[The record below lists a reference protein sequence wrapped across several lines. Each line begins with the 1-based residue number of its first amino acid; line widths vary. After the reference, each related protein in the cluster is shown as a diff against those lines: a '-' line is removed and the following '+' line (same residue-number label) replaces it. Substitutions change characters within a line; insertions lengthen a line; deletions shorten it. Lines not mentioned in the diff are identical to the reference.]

1 MTTEESRTKII
12 FRSALL
18 LALGLFVIYISYL
31 FMDLI
36 VLLIISLLIAFI
48 FNPVITFLENNGMK
62 RFLAVLIVFTLIGVF
77 VVLGFS
83 IMIPKIVKQFNL
95 LASVITKENI
105 NKLLLQLQ
113 ENVSDY
119 IPFINAAD
127 FAAKIEEFVSTFF
140 MTSVNNFTEII
151 GGIVSALAIII
162 IVPFITFFLLKDNK
176 KIVKGIV
183 NIVPNKYFEFSYYV
197 IDKISKQLGKYVR
210 GWILD
215 AFIVGVL
222 SGIGLWIL
230 GIKNSATIGLIAGM
244 GHLIPY
250 FGPVIGGLPAVL
262 ISVVQFGDLS
272 KLPEIVIMFTIVYSF
287 DSGYMQPNIF
297 SKTTDFHPLLII
309 LLILMGGQLLGI
321 LGMLL
326 AVPTATVLK
335 TAAKEIYYGYKNY
348 KIIRV

>member
-1 MTTEESRTKII
+1 MGTEENRTKII

-18 LALGLFVIYISYL
+18 LALGLLAIYISYL

-48 FNPVITFLENNGMK
+48 FNPVVTFLENHGMK
-62 RFLAVLIVFTLIGVF
+62 RFLAVLIVFTLIGVI
-77 VVLGFS
+77 VVLGISF
-83 IMIPKIVKQFNL
+83 MIPKIVKQFNL

-105 NKLLLQLQ
+105 NKLLLQIQ

-119 IPFINAAD
+119 IPFVNAED
-127 FAAKIEEFVSTFF
+127 FAARIEEFVSTFF
-140 MTSVNNFTEII
+140 MTSVNNFTQII

-215 AFIVGVL
+215 AFIVGLL
-222 SGIGLWIL
+222 SGLGLWIL
-230 GIKNSATIGLIAGM
+230 GIKNSATIGLIAGI

-250 FGPVIGGLPAVL
+250 FGPVIGGLPAIL

-326 AVPTATVLK
+326 AVPTATVIK
-335 TAAKEIYYGYKNY
+335 TAAKEVYYGYKNY

>member
-1 MTTEESRTKII
+1 MGTEENRTKVIL
-12 FRSALL
+12 RSALI
-18 LALGLFVIYISYL
+18 LAIGLFTLYISYL
-31 FMDLI
+31 FIDLI
-36 VLLIISLLIAFI
+36 FLVIISLLIAFI
-48 FNPVITFLENNGMK
+48 FNPVVTFLETHGMK
-62 RFLAVLIVFTLIGVF
+62 RFLAVLIVFSLIGVL
-77 VVLGFS
+77 VVLGISF
-83 IMIPKIVKQFNL
+83 MIPKIVKQFNL

-105 NKLLLQLQ
+105 NRLILQIQ
-113 ENVSDY
+113 AGISDY
-119 IPFINAAD
+119 IPFIDAAD
-127 FAAKIEEFVSTFF
+127 FATKTEQFVSTFF
-140 MTSVNNFTEII
+140 LTSVNNFTQII

-183 NIVPNKYFEFSYYV
+183 NLVPNKYFEFSFYV

-215 AFIVGVL
+215 AFIVGFL
-222 SGIGLWIL
+222 SGVGLWIL
-230 GIKNSATIGLIAGM
+230 GIKNSATIGLIAGI

-250 FGPVIGGLPAVL
+250 FGPVIGGLPAIL
-262 ISVVQFGDLS
+262 ISVLQFGDLS
-272 KLPEIVIMFTIVYSF
+272 KLPEIVIMFTIIYSS
-287 DSGYMQPNIF
+287 DSGYIQPNIF

-335 TAAKEIYYGYKNY
+335 TAAKEIYFGYKNY

>member
-1 MTTEESRTKII
+1 MGSEENRTKVI
-12 FRSALL
+12 FRSALIIAI
-18 LALGLFVIYISYL
+18 ALFAIYVSYL
-31 FMDLI
+31 FIDLI
-36 VLLIISLLIAFI
+36 FLVIISLLIAFI
-48 FNPVITFLENNGMK
+48 FNPVVTFLENHGMK
-62 RFLAVLIVFTLIGVF
+62 RFLAVLIVFALIGVL
-77 VVLGFS
+77 VVLGISF
-83 IMIPKIVKQFNL
+83 MIPKIASQFNL

-105 NKLLLQLQ
+105 NKLILQIQ
-113 ENVSDY
+113 AGISDY
-119 IPFINAAD
+119 IPFIDAAD
-127 FAAKIEEFVSTFF
+127 FAAKIEEFISTFF
-140 MTSVNNFTEII
+140 LTSVNNFTQII
-151 GGIVSALAIII
+151 GGIVSALAIMI

-183 NIVPNKYFEFSYYV
+183 NLVPNKYFEFSFYV

-215 AFIVGVL
+215 AFIVGFL
-222 SGIGLWIL
+222 SGVGLWIL
-230 GIKNSATIGLIAGM
+230 GIKNSATIGLIAGI

-250 FGPVIGGLPAVL
+250 FGPVIGGLPAIL
-262 ISVVQFGDLS
+262 ISVIQFGDLS
-272 KLPEIVIMFTIVYSF
+272 KLPEILIMFTIIYSS
-287 DSGYMQPNIF
+287 DSGYIQPNIF

-335 TAAKEIYYGYKNY
+335 TAAKELYFGYKNY